1 MVAAVSMRDVARLA
15 GVSVST
21 VSNVVN
27 KPAGVDPAL
36 AARVTEAIAKLG
48 FVRNDAAR
56 QLRTGRSETLGLV
69 VLNLSNPFFADLA
82 TGVEDAAKAAG
93 YSVLLATSSASA
105 DGESGALDLF
115 ERHRVDG
122 VLVAS
127 ASDVL
132 DRLDQLRQ
140 RGIPAV
146 LIDGVDDRGVFSSV
160 SADDVTG
167 GRLAAAHLI
176 GTGRKRLLFV
186 GGTRERAQ
194 MRDRLSGCQEAV
206 GAASGVTL
214 DVLWVGSLT
223 ADLGVSIGADLA
235 ARPEADRPDAVFAA
249 NDMLALGL
257 IQGLVAGG
265 LRVPDDIAV
274 IGYDDIVFAAA
285 AGVPL
290 SSVRQPSRDM
300 GERAAA
306 ALIEQLQNPDR
317 YRPIAVSF
325 EPSLVVRGSSAPR
338 TGQLGRPAGPGQDA
352 PAHV

>member
-1 MVAAVSMRDVARLA
+1 MTAAVSMRDVARLA

-36 AARVTEAIAKLG
+36 AARVTDAIDKLG

-69 VLNLSNPFFADLA
+69 VLNLSNPFFADMA
-82 TGVEDAAKAAG
+82 TGVEEAAKAAG
-93 YSVLLATSSASA
+93 YSVLLATSSASV

-127 ASDVL
+127 AADVL
-132 DRLDQLRQ
+132 DRLDRLRQ

-146 LIDGVDDRGVFSSV
+146 LIDSVDDRGLFSSV

-176 GTGRKRLLFV
+176 DTGRTRLLFV
-186 GGTRERAQ
+186 GGTRTRAQ
-194 MRDRLSGCQEAV
+194 MRDRLAGCQEAV
-206 GAASGVTL
+206 SAASEVTL
-214 DVLWVGSLT
+214 EVLFCGSLT
-223 ADLGVSIGADLA
+223 AELGLSIGAELA
-235 ARPEADRPDAVFAA
+235 ARPDAYRPDAVFAA

-257 IQGLVAGG
+257 IQGLVGGG
-265 LRVPDDIAV
+265 LRVPEDVAV

-300 GERAAA
+300 GKKAAA
-306 ALIEQLQNPDR
+306 ALIEQLRNPDG
-317 YRPIAVSF
+317 YRPVAVSF
-325 EPSLVVRGSSAPR
+325 EPALVVRGSSAPR
-338 TGQLGRPAGPGQDA
+338 AGRAPHTGQPDPDA
-352 PAHV
+352 PAHD

>member
-1 MVAAVSMRDVARLA
+1 MTAAVSMRDVARLA

-27 KPAGVDPAL
+27 KPAGVDPHL
-36 AARVTEAIAKLG
+36 AARVTDAIAKLG

-82 TGVEDAAKAAG
+82 IGVEAAAQAAG

-105 DGESGALDLF
+105 GGEAGTLDLF

-127 ASDVL
+127 AGDVL

-167 GRLAAAHLI
+167 GRLAGAHLLE
-176 GTGRKRLLFV
+176 TGRTRLLFI
-186 GGTRERAQ
+186 GGTRTRAQ
-194 MRDRLSGCQEAV
+194 MRDRLAGCQEAV

-214 DVLWVGSLT
+214 DVLWAGTLT
-223 ADLGVSIGADLA
+223 AELGLSTGAELA
-235 ARPEADRPDAVFAA
+235 ARPAADRPDAVFAA
-249 NDMLALGL
+249 NDMFALGL
-257 IQGLVAGG
+257 IQGLVGG
-265 LRVPDDIAV
+265 GVRVPEDVAV
-274 IGYDDIVFAAA
+274 VGYDDIVFAAA

-290 SSVRQPSRDM
+290 SSVRQPSRAM

-306 ALIEQLQNPDR
+306 ALIDQLQNPAE
-317 YRPIAVSF
+317 YRPVAVTF
-325 EPSLVVRGSSAPR
+325 EPSLVVRASSAV
-338 TGQLGRPAGPGQDA
+338 RPET
-352 PAHV
+352 PAHG

>member
-1 MVAAVSMRDVARLA
+1 MAAAVSMRDVARLA

-36 AARVTEAIAKLG
+36 AARVKDAIDKLG

-69 VLNLSNPFFADLA
+69 VLNLSNPFFADMA

-127 ASDVL
+127 AGDVL
-132 DRLDQLRQ
+132 DRLDRLRQ

-146 LIDGVDDRGVFSSV
+146 LIDSVDDRGVFSSV

-176 GTGRKRLLFV
+176 DTGRTRLLFV

-194 MRDRLSGCQEAV
+194 MRDRLAGCREAV
-206 GAASGVTL
+206 GAASRVTL
-214 DVLWVGSLT
+214 DVLWGGNLT
-223 ADLGVSIGADLA
+223 ADLGLSIGAELA
-235 ARPEADRPDAVFAA
+235 GRPAADRPDAVFAA

-306 ALIEQLQNPDR
+306 ALIEQLQNPDG
-317 YRPIAVSF
+317 YRPVAVSF

-338 TGQLGRPAGPGQDA
+338 PGRPGEPGQDA

>member
-1 MVAAVSMRDVARLA
+1 MAAAVSMRDVAQLA

-21 VSNVVN
+21 VSNVLN
-27 KPAGVDPAL
+27 KPAGVDPDL
-36 AARVTEAIAKLG
+36 AARVTGAIAKLG

-69 VLNLSNPFFADLA
+69 VLNLSNPFFADMA
-82 TGVEDAAKAAG
+82 IGVEEAAQAAG

-105 DGESGALDLF
+105 GGESGALDLF

-127 ASDVL
+127 AADVL
-132 DRLDQLRQ
+132 DRLDRLRQ

-167 GRLAAAHLI
+167 GRLAAGHLI
-176 GTGRKRLLFV
+176 DPGRTRLLFI
-186 GGTRERAQ
+186 GGTRTRAQ
-194 MRDRLSGCQEAV
+194 MRDRLAGCREAV
-206 GAASGVTL
+206 AAASGVTL
-214 DVLWVGSLT
+214 DVLWTGTLT
-223 ADLGVSIGADLA
+223 AELGLSLGADLA
-235 ARPEADRPDAVFAA
+235 ARPAAERPDAVFAA

-257 IQGLVAGG
+257 IQGLTGG
-265 LRVPDDIAV
+265 GVRVPEDVAV

-306 ALIEQLQNPDR
+306 ALIEQLRNPDG
-317 YRPIAVSF
+317 YRPVAVTF
-325 EPSLVVRGSSAPR
+325 QPSLVVRGSSA
-338 TGQLGRPAGPGQDA
+338 GRPGSSADPAA
-352 PAHV
+352 PSSPPR